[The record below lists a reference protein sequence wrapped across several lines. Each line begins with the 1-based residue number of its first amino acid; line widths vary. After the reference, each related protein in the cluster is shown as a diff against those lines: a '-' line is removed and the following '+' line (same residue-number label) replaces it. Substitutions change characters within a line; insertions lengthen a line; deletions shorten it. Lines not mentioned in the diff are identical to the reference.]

1 MQLSIGF
8 AKDDRAQSE
17 IGAGDDS
24 QRHRRPKQQRAP
36 RPKPGDDTDDD
47 QRAEGVVRTDASI
60 RDNWKVRLR
69 FANEI
74 DAGNAESEAGYDVH
88 QVMLISKER
97 RKTDEDEPEIRGRAQ
112 NSASMPV
119 IELSQNR
126 SKSDVERWK
135 EVVGQVHS
143 AEPIESDSKPPTGMR
158 ALKGETQRKK
168 KETDSGNT
176 DGDDDAFGQC
186 GQFPRVAA
194 KEWRPD
200 KEEVDRHV
208 GHDHEW
214 HERDK
219 PS

>member
-97 RKTDEDEPEIRGRAQ
+97 RKTDEVEPESFEKRCGAMEGGCRAGPFRGTNRKRFQTTHWHAGAQRRNAEEKEGNRFRPHRWRRRCVWTMWTVPARRGKGMAPRQRRGRSTCRA
-112 NSASMPV
+112 
-119 IELSQNR
+119 R
-126 SKSDVERWK
+126 S
-135 EVVGQVHS
+135 
-143 AEPIESDSKPPTGMR
+143 
-158 ALKGETQRKK
+158 
-168 KETDSGNT
+168 
-176 DGDDDAFGQC
+176 
-186 GQFPRVAA
+186 
-194 KEWRPD
+194 
-200 KEEVDRHV
+200 
-208 GHDHEW
+208 
-214 HERDK
+214 
-219 PS
+219 